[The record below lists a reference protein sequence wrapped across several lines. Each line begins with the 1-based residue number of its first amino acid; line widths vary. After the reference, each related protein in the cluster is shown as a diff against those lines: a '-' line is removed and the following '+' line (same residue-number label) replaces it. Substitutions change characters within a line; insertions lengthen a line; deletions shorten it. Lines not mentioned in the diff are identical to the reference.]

1 MAIYVREAR
10 YGATP
15 CVTRA
20 RSAMSSGFAVTTQTI
35 RFYHQGTVR
44 EISGAP
50 ASRTV
55 LQHLREDLRCT
66 GTKEGCAE
74 GDCGACTVV
83 IGEADADGQLK
94 LKAVNACIQFLPTLD
109 GKALF
114 TVEDLRD
121 PSGALHPVQQALV
134 DCHGSQCGFC
144 TPGFAMSMWA
154 LYENQHAG
162 AGLPTRDEI
171 NTALS
176 GNLCR
181 CTGYR
186 PIVEASQKM
195 FDEEQYP
202 HAALDRAAVVKALQS
217 IQRNGTFEYRAPD
230 TRGPT
235 FGEPAFFAPVA
246 LDAFAT
252 LRAQHPH
259 ARLLAGSTDV
269 GLWVTKQFRDLGD
282 ILYIGNV
289 AELKTIERDA
299 QTLTIGAAVSLED
312 AYAAL
317 TADYPELAEL
327 WTRFASLP
335 IRNAGTLGG
344 NVANGSPIGDSMP
357 ALIALNALVVLQRER
372 KTRTLPL
379 DAFYVGY
386 QKTALEPGEFVAAIR
401 VPRPAPDLRFRTY
414 KVSKR
419 YDQDISAVCSA
430 FSLRI
435 VDGVIA
441 DARIAF
447 GGMAATPKRAQH
459 AEAALK
465 DAPWDADTAQRAMN
479 ALTTDYQPLTD
490 MRATSAYRLKVARNL
505 LWRFHLETRDTNPLA
520 LCDVNAFAFEAG
532 AMHAAGAQ
540 EQTS

>member
-1 MAIYVREAR
+1 MAIYVREAGF
-10 YGATP
+10 GATP

-20 RSAMSSGFAVTTQTI
+20 RSALSFGFAMTTQTI
-35 RFYHQGTVR
+35 RFYHQGSVR
-44 EISGAP
+44 EVAGVP
-50 ASRTV
+50 ATRTV
-55 LQHLREDLRCT
+55 LQHLREDLHCT

-83 IGEADADGQLK
+83 IGELDAQGGLA

-114 TVEDLRD
+114 TVEDLRAAD
-121 PSGALHPVQQALV
+121 GALHPVQQAMV

-144 TPGFAMSMWA
+144 TPGFVMSMWA
-154 LYENQHAG
+154 LYENQPAA

-171 NTALS
+171 NAALS

-186 PIVEASQKM
+186 PIVDASQKM
-195 FDEEQYP
+195 FDYPQYP
-202 HAALDRAAVVKALQS
+202 RVTLDRKAVADKLRE
-217 IQRNGTFEYRAPD
+217 IQRRDTFEYSAPD
-230 TRGPT
+230 TRGTAFGSPT
-235 FGEPAFFAPVA
+235 FHAPVS
-246 LDAFAT
+246 LDAFAK
-252 LRAQHPH
+252 LRAEHPQ

-299 QTLTIGAAVSLED
+299 QTLTIGAAVTLED

-317 TADYPELAEL
+317 AADYPELAEL

-357 ALIALNALVVLQRER
+357 ALLALDAEVVLRHGA
-372 KTRTLPL
+372 KTRALKL
-379 DAFYVGY
+379 DAFYLGY
-386 QKTALEPGEFVAAIR
+386 QKTALAAGEFVAALR
-401 VPRPAPDLRFRTY
+401 VPRPARDLRFRTY

-419 YDQDISAVCSA
+419 YDQDISAVCAA
-430 FSLRI
+430 FALHIGENCAIR
-435 VDGVIA
+435 

-447 GGMAATPKRAQH
+447 GGMAATPKRAAQT
-459 AEAALK
+459 EAALIG
-465 DAPWDADTAQRAMN
+465 ATWNESTARQAMN
-479 ALTTDYQPLTD
+479 ALVADYQPLTD
-490 MRATSAYRLKVARNL
+490 MRASSAYRLKVARNV
-505 LWRFHLETRDTNPLA
+505 LWRFHLETRDDAPLA
-520 LCDVNAFAFEAG
+520 LFDVNAFAYETG
-532 AMHAAGAQ
+532 APDAAVAK
-540 EQTS
+540 ESS